1 MTQIFF
7 FTNTK
12 LSLIFMIFGYVFFF
26 GGTTQLQ
33 QIELIW
39 MAVGSSVLFLILSLY
54 FITKESSK
62 NHDNDKIKQ
71 LY

>member
-7 FTNTK
+7 LTNTK

-26 GGTTQLQ
+26 GGTTLLQ

-54 FITKESSK
+54 FITKEHSEE
-62 NHDNDKIKQ
+62 HDKIKQ
-71 LY
+71 L